1 MGIETVYVHQFE
13 TALGLIRTAATR
25 QGLVLIALPGES
37 KSTFESLLSRLIP
50 HTKRLPGGQHNLR
63 AERQINEYLKGKRRK
78 FTVKLQLRGTAFQ
91 RLALQQVA
99 AIPYGRTMS
108 YGQIAEAIG
117 HPMASRAVGS
127 ANAGNNLPIVI
138 PCHRVV
144 AANGLGGYGGGLPM
158 KIKLLQIEGA
168 LKAGR
173 S

>member
-1 MGIETVYVHQFE
+1 MEVETVYVHKFDSP
-13 TALGLIRTAATR
+13 LGQIRTAATKL
-25 QGLVLIALPGES
+25 GLALIALPGQPRS
-37 KSTFESLLSRLIP
+37 SFESSLNRLFP
-50 HTKRLPGGQHNLR
+50 SCQRLPGGQHNLR
-63 AERQINEYLKGKRRK
+63 AEQQIQEYLKGNRRQ
-78 FTVKLQLRGTAFQ
+78 FSVKLDLRGTAFQ
-91 RLALQQVA
+91 KLALQQVA

-144 AANGLGGYGGGLPM
+144 ASKGLGGYGGGLAM